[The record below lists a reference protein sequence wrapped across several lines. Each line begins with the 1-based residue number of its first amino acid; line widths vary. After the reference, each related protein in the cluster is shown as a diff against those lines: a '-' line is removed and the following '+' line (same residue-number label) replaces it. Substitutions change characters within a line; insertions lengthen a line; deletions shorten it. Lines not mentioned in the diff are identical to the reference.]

1 MNYLFK
7 SLIHCFEVMQ
17 VVGMVNIFVLN
28 YGEQFLLSLNHFK
41 ILRWTYFFH
50 ALSFPHTHKHT
61 QTTDPLFFNQ
71 TAILM
76 NCLSISASF
85 PLVLV
90 AQSINAVYS
99 SPSLWWCMCMRKTN
113 KDRRRVSAYPDLG
126 QQHHVKRKHKDN
138 IFKFLCFD
146 GVSVGCDLLWLA
158 NKISL
163 ISIPA
168 N

>member
-1 MNYLFK
+1 MHAGHWYGKYFPLQ
-7 SLIHCFEVMQ
+7 LWRA
-17 VVGMVNIFVLN
+17 IFIK
-28 YGEQFLLSLNHFK
+28 F
-41 ILRWTYFFH
+41 TYSFH

-61 QTTDPLFFNQ
+61 QTTDLLFFNQ

-126 QQHHVKRKHKDN
+126 QQHHVKRKHKDD

-146 GVSVGCDLLWLA
+146 GVSVG
-158 NKISL
+158 L
-163 ISIPA
+163 IYSGLSKNLTNQYSCQLI